1 MTSDQKYINR
11 ELSWLSFNERVL
23 QEAKDNSVPLIERLR
38 FLGIFSNNLDE
49 FFKVR
54 VAGLHKIADVK
65 GKLSKYDKSP
75 DIILDRI
82 HDKVMELRT
91 EFDSI
96 YIQLIKELR
105 EENIFIVDEESMNSI
120 QQQFARRYYE
130 KHVESVLSPVIIS
143 ESKSFPELRDK
154 YLYLATKLFNKNQED
169 RIAFALIEIPT
180 DYMSRFIILPGDNK
194 NNYIILLEDLIRFNL
209 DKVFCTLDYDSYN
222 SFSVKI
228 TRDAELDIDND
239 LSKSMLAKIHKGVKG
254 RKRGQAVR
262 FVYDRDIDEDLL
274 QFIMKGIG
282 VQKSDRCI
290 PGGRYHNFKDF
301 INFPLVGSGRLVY
314 KKDPPLQHPLLKDKS
329 RILDAVK
336 QQDVMVHYPYQKFTY
351 FISLLREAAI
361 DPLVTEIKT
370 TIYRVAYD
378 SKIVNAL
385 INACRN
391 GKKVTVLVEL
401 QARFDEK
408 SNIHWA
414 NKLEKYGANVIPGIH
429 GLKVHSKV
437 TLIRR
442 KEDGKKADYGII
454 GTGNLHEGTARV
466 YTDIQLYTANKKITS
481 DMNQLFSFFEFNYI
495 KPDFKSLFVSP
506 YDTRSGFETLIE
518 NEIENAERGIKAII
532 LLKVNNLVDY
542 KMIDLLYR
550 ASNAGVKIRMIIRG
564 MCSLI
569 PGVPGLSEN
578 IEVIS
583 IVDKYLEHSRI
594 FYFYNGGNEDMF
606 ISSADWMTRNLDH
619 RIEVTCPVYD
629 TKIKSEL
636 KNIFRIQ
643 FKDNV
648 KAREI
653 NSEHSNTY
661 RETGRKRAFRSQI
674 ETYKHLAKQL
684 NSKDNEGI

>member
-23 QEAKDNSVPLIERLR
+23 QEAKDKSVPLIERLR

-54 VAGLHKIADVK
+54 VAGLHKISDVK
-65 GKLSKYDKSP
+65 GKISKYDNPP
-75 DIILDRI
+75 DVVLDRI
-82 HDKVMELRT
+82 HAKVMALRM
-91 EFDSI
+91 EFDNI

-105 EENIFIVDEESMNSI
+105 GENIYILDEDSLSVS
-120 QQQFARRYYE
+120 QQQFAGKYYE
-130 KHVESVLSPVIIS
+130 KYIESVLSPIIIS
-143 ESKSFPELRDK
+143 ENKNFPELRDK
-154 YLYLATKLFNKNQED
+154 YLYLAIKLYNQEQID
-169 RIAFALIEIPT
+169 GKMAFALVEIPT
-180 DYMSRFIILPGDNK
+180 DHLSRFVIFPGENR
-194 NNYIILLEDLIRFNL
+194 NNYIMLLEDLIRFNL
-209 DKVFCTLDYDSYN
+209 NKVFATLNFN
-222 SFSVKI
+222 SFKSYSVKI

-239 LSKSMLAKIHKGVKG
+239 LSKSMLAKIHKGISG

-274 QFIMKGIG
+274 QYIMRGIG

-301 INFPLVGSGRLVY
+301 INFPLVGSKKLVY
-314 KKDPPLQHPLLKDKS
+314 KKEPPLPHHLLTENS
-329 RILDAVK
+329 SILDVVMN
-336 QQDVMVHYPYQKFTY
+336 QDVMIHYPYHRFTY

-361 DPLVTEIKT
+361 DPNVTEIKT

-391 GKKVTVLVEL
+391 GKKVTVLIEL

-414 NKLEKYGANVIPGIH
+414 NKLEKYGANVILGIQ

-442 KEDGKKADYGII
+442 KEDGKKIDYGII

-466 YTDIQLYTANKKITS
+466 YTDIQLYTVNKKITS
-481 DMNQLFSFFEFNYI
+481 DLNNLFNFFNFNYLR
-495 KPDFKSLFVSP
+495 PEFKSLFVSP
-506 YDTRSGFETLIE
+506 YDTRSRFEALIE
-518 NEIENAERGIKAII
+518 NEINNAKSRKKAII
-532 LLKVNNLVDY
+532 LLKINNLVDY
-542 KMIDLLYR
+542 KMIDILYR
-550 ASNAGVKIRMIIRG
+550 ASNAGVRIRMIVRG
-564 MCSLI
+564 ICSLV

-594 FYFYNGGNEDMF
+594 FYFYNSGNEDLF

-629 TKIKSEL
+629 PAIKSEL
-636 KNIFRIQ
+636 KDIFRMQ

-653 NSEHSNTY
+653 NSLQSNTY
-661 RETGRKRAFRSQI
+661 RNTGRKGIFRSQV
-674 ETYKHLAKQL
+674 ETYKRLRKQL
-684 NSKDNEGI
+684 IKTGIK